1 MPKTRYARDTAAYK
15 AIAPKLGYSPDSLR
29 DWCQQAGR
37 DAGQRSASDKLIH
50 HCDRGSQY
58 LSVQYI
64 ERLAGAGIVTSV
76 GSVGDVYDNA
86 PAENVIGLFKTK
98 VIKVPGPWK
107 SVSQIQWE
115 TLKWVNWYNNTRL
128 HSAIGY
134 ITPQEAQETFY
145 ASLNDDEKAAQSL
158 NQKLAGKPGAA
169 RHIVSQHREVTRD
182 DQLICSICPPLA
194 RHHAKLGEGSEFVR
208 KARVAD
214 FRRDP
219 RR

>member
-1 MPKTRYARDTAAYK
+1 MV
-15 AIAPKLGYSPDSLR
+15 S
-29 DWCQQAGR
+29 AGR
-37 DAGQRSASDKLIH
+37 ARCGAAVRADKLIH
-50 HCDRGSQY
+50 HSDRGSQN

-107 SVSQIQWE
+107 SVRQIEWE
-115 TLKWVNWYNNTRL
+115 TLKRFNWYNNTRL
-128 HSAIGY
+128 NSAIGY

-145 ASLNDDEKAAQSL
+145 ESLNDDEKAAQSL
-158 NQKLAGKPGAA
+158 NQKLSGKPGAV

-182 DQLICSICPPLA
+182 DQLICSICPGLA
-194 RHHAKLGEGSEFVR
+194 RHHARLGEGSEFVS
-208 KARVAD
+208 KALVAD